1 MMAEVKA
8 VAAAHGIRF
17 RLSIDKRIAGAEA
30 IGAHTTSMLQDIEAG
45 RAPEIEFIDM
55 PEVLRGKYQYYTRAD
70 VAKLRATG
78 YARAMTPLT
87 EAVRDYVQGYLVP
100 GKKLGE

>member
-1 MMAEVKA
+1 
-8 VAAAHGIRF
+8 
-17 RLSIDKRIAGAEA
+17 
-30 IGAHTTSMLQDIEAG
+30 
-45 RAPEIEFIDM
+45 M
-55 PEVLRGKYQYYTRAD
+55 PQQLRGKYQYFTQAE

-78 YARAMTPLT
+78 YDRAMTPLA